1 MANFSPKLYKA
12 ASQADVL
19 PVSKERSSAA
29 FESPVFEE
37 YLAKNDIAGYMTAL
51 WKGVPAR
58 DAESMRVLFYLSVKA
73 EELDNA
79 ADLLDMLLDME
90 DEYAVCFWHFM
101 DIQYEM
107 MEKGGTRDMDQMLSA
122 FKLSLVLG
130 DATYLDAYP
139 DYPSLLHRFGDH
151 ENTLLRAYINN
162 VGRQEE
168 PAESDEVQQ
177 IVLKDC
183 APEDKKEYWRSL
195 YRRSDCSSNQI
206 GIYHDA
212 KAYAGKGDPYA
223 MFIVG
228 YLLNRGIK
236 TKYSNPNVTL
246 LEVDHQKALPWLK
259 QAAEAGIVEACW
271 ETACSLSEAWYVPT
285 DEGQKPEI
293 RKYIEMGA
301 EKDDPDC
308 LEWLYKN
315 AEDDSQRFAY
325 LVRLADKHR
334 THKYTLELAKWYEE
348 GKGCEK
354 DEKKAFELAEYVY
367 KHSSISPYDSSY
379 ENAVRLLCRYLREGI
394 GCEKDPLRAADIRSA
409 YDSEEDDMMELLSR

>member
-12 ASQADVL
+12 ASQAEVL

-58 DAESMRVLFYLSVKA
+58 DAESMRVLFYLSVRD
-73 EELDNA
+73 EEIDNA
-79 ADLLDMLLDME
+79 ITILDMLMDME
-90 DEYAVCFWHFM
+90 DEYALSFWYHFDPLYEDM
-101 DIQYEM
+101 VKNDRKDLDELQQAFDSSLAKGDI
-107 MEKGGTRDMDQMLSA
+107 
-122 FKLSLVLG
+122 
-130 DATYLDAYP
+130 TYRELYP
-139 DYPSLLHRFGDH
+139 DYRSLFTRFGDT
-151 ENTLLRAYINN
+151 ELTLLRAYINN

-183 APEDKKEYWRSL
+183 APQDKKDYWQSL

-206 GIYHDA
+206 GIYSDA
-212 KAYAGKGDPYA
+212 TQYAQQGDPYA

-228 YLLNRGIK
+228 YLLNRGIR
-236 TKYSNPNVTL
+236 TKYSNPNITL

-259 QAAEAGIVEACW
+259 RAAEAGIVEACW

-334 THKYTLELAKWYEE
+334 THKYTLELAEWYEQ
-348 GKGCEK
+348 GKGCDK

>member
-1 MANFSPKLYKA
+1 MANFSPSLFKA
-12 ASQADVL
+12 ASQAEVM
-19 PVSKERSSAA
+19 PVSKERSDAP

-58 DAESMRVLFYLSVKA
+58 NAESMRVLFYLSVKA

-107 MEKGGTRDMDQMLSA
+107 MKKGGTRDMDQMLAA

-130 DATYLDAYP
+130 DATYLDVYP

-162 VGRQEE
+162 VGREE
-168 PAESDEVQQ
+168 PEVSVQPSAISVQ
-177 IVLKDC
+177 PC

-212 KAYAGKGDPYA
+212 KAYAEKGDPYA

-259 QAAEAGIVEACW
+259 QAAEAGIVEAYW
-271 ETACSLSEAWYVPT
+271 ETACALSEAWYVPQT
-285 DEGQKPEI
+285 DENRLEEKL
-293 RKYIEMGA
+293 KYIRMGA
-301 EKDDPDC
+301 DQDDPDC
-308 LEWLYKN
+308 LEWLYKYSKD
-315 AEDDSQRFAY
+315 EHEQFKY
-325 LVRLADKHR
+325 LVRLADKYK
-334 THKYTLELAKWYEE
+334 THEYTLELAKWYEE
-348 GKGCEK
+348 GKGCK
-354 DEKKAFELAEYVY
+354 RDEKKAFELAEYVY

-379 ENAVRLLCRYLREGI
+379 EDAVYLLCRYLRNGI
-394 GCEKDPLRAADIRSA
+394 GCEPDPSRAADIRSS
-409 YDSEEDDMMELLSR
+409 YESEEEDMMELLSR

>member
-1 MANFSPKLYKA
+1 MANFSPKLFKA
-12 ASQADVL
+12 ASQAEVL
-19 PVSKERSSAA
+19 PVSKERSDEP

-79 ADLLDMLLDME
+79 LDILDMLLDME

-101 DIQYEM
+101 DIQHVM
-107 MEKGGTRDMDQMLSA
+107 MEKAGTRDMDQYQAA
-122 FKLSLVLG
+122 FNLSLVLG
-130 DATYLDAYP
+130 DATYMDCYP
-139 DYPSLLHRFGDH
+139 NYKSLLHRFGDH
-151 ENTLLRAYINN
+151 ETTLLRAYINN
-162 VGRQEE
+162 VGRIVEPKLPEE
-168 PAESDEVQQ
+168 KEIEITP
-177 IVLKDC
+177 C
-183 APEDKKEYWRSL
+183 APQDKKDYWKSL

-212 KAYAGKGDPYA
+212 MSYAEKGDPYA

-228 YLLNRGIK
+228 YLLNRGIR

-246 LEVDHQKALPWLK
+246 LESDHEKALPWLK
-259 QAAEAGIVEACW
+259 RAAEAGITEACW
-271 ETACSLSEAWYVPT
+271 ETACALSNAWYVPMT
-285 DEGQKPEI
+285 VEDKMEEKI
-293 RKYIEMGA
+293 KYIKMGA

-308 LEWLYKN
+308 LEWLYKYSKDEHEQFN
-315 AEDDSQRFAY
+315 Y
-325 LVRLADKHR
+325 LVRLADKYK
-334 THKYTLELAKWYEE
+334 THEYTLELAKWYEE

-367 KHSSISPYDSSY
+367 RHSSISPYDSSY
-379 ENAVRLLCRYLREGI
+379 EDAVSLLCRYLRDGI
-394 GCEKDPLRAADIRSA
+394 GCEPDPSRAADISSA
-409 YDSEEDDMMELLSR
+409 YESEEDDMMELLSH